1 MKHLLSSSAYLVV
14 NKQLARQVGLKAVV
28 LLADLISKENYFLI
42 NGTLKEGWFFNT
54 SKNIERDTTLT
65 NYQQKKAIKKLEEIG
80 FLETE
85 LKGMP
90 ATLHFKILENKI
102 STYLNT
108 SFKETSKQDLKK
120 LETNKNKEIII
131 TNNSIY
137 KPIQKREA
145 VFGLEVL
152 KIGEEIEAPYK
163 DKQDFLDYWTEPN
176 PTKTK
181 MRFELQKTFC
191 IKRRLK
197 TWLKRSKQYNNNGTS
212 KIDKQLDSYQKA
224 IQIVKNNYGTE

>member
-14 NKQLARQVGLKAVV
+14 NKRLARQVGLKAVV
-28 LLADLISKENYFLI
+28 LLADLISKENYFI
-42 NGTLKEGWFFNT
+42 ENGTIKDGWFFNT

-90 ATLHFKILENKI
+90 ATLHFKIIENKI
-102 STYLNT
+102 SSYLNT
-108 SFKETSKQDLKK
+108 SFQETSKQDLKK
-120 LETNKNKEIII
+120 LKTNKNKEIRI
-131 TNNSIY
+131 TNKPSI
-137 KPIQKREA
+137 
-145 VFGLEVL
+145 
-152 KIGEEIEAPYK
+152 EEIKSYCLE
-163 DKQDFLDYWTEPN
+163 
-176 PTKTK
+176 
-181 MRFELQKTFC
+181 R
-191 IKRRLK
+191 
-197 TWLKRSKQYNNNGTS
+197 NNGIDAEQFYESKGWLVGKSKMKNWQAAIRTWEKRNNTKQPTS